1 MRAARG
7 GERGASRTRC
17 AATEGAGSMCRP
29 ALARLLLLQLL
40 LLKLYLGKGGSGE
53 CAARLGSA
61 VRCGEG
67 ARVPP
72 APSITSRCCPA
83 ERLRA
88 VEERAGTACAL
99 RPVGATRAL
108 LTGAATFNPPL
119 RRFVPRQSGA
129 ASAKQICSVPPP
141 STSAGSF
148 PPFRE
153 RLPNPLT
160 SSSPR
165 DLPRWRMHGRVSR
178 LRCAFCIFLC
188 LFRLAF
194 HRFPSPGFFIP
205 RPQPGARSTTAALP
219 GAHKAAPCTAVL
231 PRGASPPA
239 RAYPRPLPSAGG
251 SRRPPRRLRDRPRP
265 RDSPG
270 GGARPADPGAAPC
283 LAGAVKECDKDQ
295 FQCRNERCIPAVWAC
310 DEDNDCSDN
319 SDEADCREYPVG
331 RGAAVG
337 PA

>member
-178 LRCAFCIFLC
+178 LRCAFPF
-188 LFRLAF
+188 FFVFFVWRFTVF
-194 HRFPSPGFFIP
+194 HLRVSLSPAP
-205 RPQPGARSTTAALP
+205 NPVHGARQRPFQAHTKQLRAPPCSRGAHPPLPGPIPGPCPPLAAP
-219 GAHKAAPCTAVL
+219 GAHRAGCGTDPDPGT
-231 PRGASPPA
+231 PPA
-239 RAYPRPLPSAGG
+239 AERAPLTQA
-251 SRRPPRRLRDRPRP
+251 RPRVSQEP
-265 RDSPG
+265 
-270 GGARPADPGAAPC
+270 
-283 LAGAVKECDKDQ
+283 
-295 FQCRNERCIPAVWAC
+295 
-310 DEDNDCSDN
+310 
-319 SDEADCREYPVG
+319 
-331 RGAAVG
+331 
-337 PA
+337 